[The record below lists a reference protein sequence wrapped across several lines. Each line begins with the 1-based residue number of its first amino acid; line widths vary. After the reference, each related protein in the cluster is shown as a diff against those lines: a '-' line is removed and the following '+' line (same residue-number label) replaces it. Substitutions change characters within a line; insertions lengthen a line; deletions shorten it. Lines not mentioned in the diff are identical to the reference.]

1 MTPARLQTPRKTDD
15 SGDSRRR
22 ILDVA
27 SRLIAERG
35 FSGTTISAIVERTGL
50 PPTSIYW
57 HFDSK
62 EGLLAAVIEDG
73 ASRWFASL
81 PRWEDLKGEPR
92 ARLARFFDA
101 IAAALEADPAF
112 LRLLLLLALERKHTD
127 RPSLAAIRRIR
138 RLAIERIAPAFEAV
152 CMPLGSARARRLAG
166 ELATLAL
173 AFGDG
178 CFLANHIDPD
188 TTELSRSFALLRSL
202 LLAHVDRLVEEKGRH
217 HDE

>member
-1 MTPARLQTPRKTDD
+1 MPKTTVQTPPRTDD

-35 FSGTTISAIVERTGL
+35 FSATTISAIVDRTGL

-57 HFDSK
+57 HFESK

-73 ASRWFASL
+73 AARWFASM

-92 ARLARFFDA
+92 ARLARFFDT
-101 IAAALEADPAF
+101 IATALEAEPVF

-127 RPSLAAIRRIR
+127 RTSLASIRRIR
-138 RLAIERIAPAFEAV
+138 RLAIEQLAAAFETV
-152 CMPLGSARARRLAG
+152 CAPLGAVRARRLAG
-166 ELATLAL
+166 ELAELTLAF
-173 AFGDG
+173 ADG
-178 CFLANHIDPD
+178 CFLANHIDPE
-188 TTELSRSFALLRSL
+188 TTELSRAFALLRTL
-202 LLAHVDRLVEEKGRH
+202 LLAHLDRLVERERKAP
-217 HDE
+217 